1 VAPAAA
7 PDAGPLL
14 FFRRPNGLDL
24 LMRKQL
30 ALAALPL
37 AAAFPAAAQASS
49 LHARYERAY
58 QAVAHHFGHRAP
70 GRDIVRFGLAPSG
83 APAGDRLVARSLGVL
98 ERMLAPRPTFHV
110 APARH
115 YVHRYTPTRATP
127 TGGESSLV
135 RCIVARES
143 GGNPRAVNASGHMG
157 IGQWAESTWLA
168 QGGGRYAATPL
179 GASYGEQLA
188 VIESAV
194 AHGGASAWTP
204 YDGC

>member
-1 VAPAAA
+1 V
-7 PDAGPLL
+7 
-14 FFRRPNGLDL
+14 
-24 LMRKQL
+24 RKQL
-30 ALAALPL
+30 ALAAALPCAL
-37 AAAFPAAAQASS
+37 ALPAAAQAHISP
-49 LHARYERAY
+49 LGARYERAY

-83 APAGDRLVARSLGVL
+83 APASAQRIKASLGVL
-98 ERMLAPRPTFHV
+98 QRMLAPRPTYRV
-110 APARH
+110 APTRH
-115 YVHRYTPTRATP
+115 WVAPVHRYTPTRSTP
-127 TGGESSLV
+127 TGGESALV

-143 GGNPRAVNASGHMG
+143 SGNPRAVNASGHMG
-157 IGQWAESTWLA
+157 LGQWAESTWLA